1 MKTSTSIQPLLI
13 KAQIANLNLIKPKA
27 NYNSYCKL
35 LFQNQEATFLFVS
48 KDEIDP
54 LVDLT
59 WDELRLEGL
68 PVDPDELVR
77 IGGPG
82 GKLHVAHLGPVL
94 DLAQLEAVHVHE
106 HLGKAEEL
114 RD

>member
-1 MKTSTSIQPLLI
+1 MKAPIMSS
-13 KAQIANLNLIKPKA
+13 NLKKQ
-27 NYNSYCKL
+27 K
-35 LFQNQEATFLFVS
+35 ATFLFVS

-54 LVDLT
+54 LMDLT
-59 WDELRLEGL
+59 RDELRLEGL

-82 GKLHVAHLGPVL
+82 GQLHVADLGAVL
-94 DLAQLEAVHVHE
+94 NLAQLEAVHVHE

-114 RD
+114 RDQFLKK

>member
-1 MKTSTSIQPLLI
+1 
-13 KAQIANLNLIKPKA
+13 
-27 NYNSYCKL
+27 
-35 LFQNQEATFLFVS
+35 
-48 KDEIDP
+48 
-54 LVDLT
+54 
-59 WDELRLEGL
+59 
-68 PVDPDELVR
+68 VR